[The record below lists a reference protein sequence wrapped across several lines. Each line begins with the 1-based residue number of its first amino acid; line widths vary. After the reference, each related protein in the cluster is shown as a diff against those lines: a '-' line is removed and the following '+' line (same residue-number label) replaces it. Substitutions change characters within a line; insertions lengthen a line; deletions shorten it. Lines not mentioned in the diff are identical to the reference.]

1 MVKLVEERTC
11 VAERRAPRQVRVVA
25 GQVQDGKCGVLGR
38 CICAHVGH
46 GGSMHD
52 ERDVLYLAAQCN
64 LASRHMRMAA
74 ICST

>member
-1 MVKLVEERTC
+1 
-11 VAERRAPRQVRVVA
+11 VA